1 MTRRNPEGGFTL
13 LEVLVA
19 SMLMAMLIT
28 ILTMVF
34 SSSSIA
40 WSTGKAGVSEMDNVR
55 HDMSDLGRVADN
67 AVPRVD
73 RQDLS
78 KWGYL
83 VGPWK
88 ADGTLRRRAIEENM
102 PGTSLQMSSMADDF
116 GGSSPGKWN
125 RDTGRRLWASTQ
137 PRSVKISGNAK
148 MFIVGV
154 WSLGPDGQENSGDDI
169 STWPDLD

>member
-1 MTRRNPEGGFTL
+1 MI
-13 LEVLVA
+13 EVLVA
-19 SMLMAMLIT
+19 SMLLAMLIT

-55 HDMSDLGRVADN
+55 HDVADLGRVADN

-83 VGPWK
+83 ASPWQ
-88 ADGTLRRRAIEENM
+88 ADGTLRRRAIMEKM
-102 PGTSLQMSSMADDF
+102 PSASQQMDSLADDF
-116 GGSSPGKWN
+116 GGSNPGTWN
-125 RDTGRRLWASTQ
+125 RETGRRLWASA
-137 PRSVKISGNAK
+137 PAGSIKVAGGASIY
-148 MFIVGV
+148 IVGV
-154 WSLGPDGQENSGDDI
+154 WSVGPDGEENTGDDI